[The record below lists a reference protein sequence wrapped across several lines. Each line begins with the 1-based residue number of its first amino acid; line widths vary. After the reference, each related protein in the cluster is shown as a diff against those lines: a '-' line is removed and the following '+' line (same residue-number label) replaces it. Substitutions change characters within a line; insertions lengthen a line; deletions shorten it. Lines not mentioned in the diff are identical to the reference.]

1 MKLKKTV
8 VFLGNTCNYSFLYHK
23 YTSSVTKYQSCS
35 IIDYYGIKRDFPSWY
50 EKDFY
55 KIPNVFLINAKSIVS
70 YVYFFLKFIKQI
82 GRRNI
87 SFHCFGLQSCILPL
101 IFRVD
106 FIYHGYGD
114 ILSTPF
120 FENYKIKTLLRVL
133 LSKFSLKYSK
143 FIIVSQSTDIPY
155 LEHFNVNKNKVKYI
169 PLINDD
175 LKPDIKN
182 LNSEVDSLFDENK
195 IIFVPTRNTEIKQLD
210 ILIDALINIF
220 DKNSSLFK
228 ENKIKIVFIKWG
240 DLWEQQKS
248 KFEQHKIDEY
258 VFWINLQS
266 GNKLLELIRK
276 SYLIINEFTDPIKYP
291 GFIGGITRE
300 AMSLGKP
307 VISHY
312 SFIHD
317 HLFHKTR
324 PPLIEFEN
332 NVTSLEKVLYNTLK
346 LNKDEMLLFGKKMK
360 TWYDSEYQKEE
371 LITKTINLHFE

>member
-1 MKLKKTV
+1 MKTI

-23 YTSSVTKYQSCS
+23 YTTLFTNCQSHS
-35 IIDYYGIKRDFPSWY
+35 IIDYHGIKRDFPSWY

-55 KIPNVFLINAKSIVS
+55 KIPNVFLINVKSKIS
-70 YVYFFLKFIKQI
+70 YFYFFLKFIKQI
-82 GRRNI
+82 GRKNI

-120 FENYKIKTLLRVL
+120 LENYKIKTLLRVL
-133 LSKFSLKYSK
+133 LSKFSLKYCK
-143 FIIVSQSTDIPY
+143 FIILSQSTDIPY

-175 LKPDIKN
+175 SKPEIKN
-182 LNSEVDSLFDENK
+182 LNPEVDSLFDENK

-228 ENKIKIVFIKWG
+228 VNKIKIVFIKWG
-240 DLWEQQKS
+240 NLWKQHKS
-248 KFEQHKIDEY
+248 KFEHHEIDEY

-307 VISHY
+307 VITHY

-332 NVTSLEKVLYNTLK
+332 NVTSLEEVLDNIIN
-346 LNKDEMLLFGKKMK
+346 LNNDNMLLFGKKLK
-360 TWYDSEYQKEE
+360 TWYDIEYHKIN
-371 LITKTINLHFE
+371 LIIKTTNLHFD

>member
-1 MKLKKTV
+1 MKTI

-23 YTSSVTKYQSCS
+23 YTSLFTNCHSYS
-35 IIDYYGIKRDFPSWY
+35 IIDYHEIKRDFPSWY

-55 KIPNVFLINAKSIVS
+55 KIPNVFLINLKSKIS
-70 YVYFFLKFIKQI
+70 YFYFFLKFIKQI
-82 GRRNI
+82 GRKNI

-120 FENYKIKTLLRVL
+120 LENYKIKTLLRVL
-133 LSKFSLKYSK
+133 LSKFSLKYCK
-143 FIIVSQSTDIPY
+143 FMIVSHSTDIPY
-155 LEHFNVNKNKVKYI
+155 VKHFNVNNNKIKYI
-169 PLINDD
+169 PIINGD
-175 LKPDIKN
+175 LNHGIKN
-182 LNSEVDSLFDENK
+182 LKSDIDSLFDENK

-210 ILIDALINIF
+210 ILIDSLINIF
-220 DKNSSLFK
+220 DKNSSLFD

-240 DLWEQQKS
+240 NLWEQHKH

-258 VFWINLQS
+258 VFWIDLQS
-266 GNKLLELIRK
+266 GEKLQDLLIK

-307 VISHY
+307 IITHY

-332 NVTSLEKVLYNTLK
+332 NVTSLEKVLYNTIK
-346 LNKDEMLLFGKKMK
+346 LNNEDMLLFGKKMK
-360 TWYDSEYQKEE
+360 TWYDSEYKKAE